1 MYDRLMSSIV
11 AVSLAFLVWLYAR
24 SRGTETLDG
33 MPIPVRITLDAD
45 QANDYELEITGPSQV
60 TVSFLGTPS
69 RLRSLRTMLQQDNL
83 RAEVVLRVPDD
94 RQNDSRYVQEVRVD
108 ESNIQAPHGVTPL
121 VVEGRN
127 HVQVC
132 LRRLIERRL
141 AVHFSPVPED
151 FAGQVTIEPPS
162 VLVRGPKEI
171 LDRTRV
177 ISTLPFNLPD
187 IDAALEEGSFTA
199 GAVPLVREL
208 EGREIQVTPT
218 TVKVLLSLKP
228 GQKLYE
234 LTDVP
239 VEFLCPAGFD
249 WRARFVGGES
259 AGRISLRILG
269 PALAEPPAVTAF
281 VDLTTPGRRLGS
293 GLYTDE
299 PIRLQLPKDFELAQ
313 SPPRA
318 ATFRLTSATANH
330 R

>member
-1 MYDRLMSSIV
+1 MYDRLMSSVV

-24 SRGTETLDG
+24 SRGMETLDG
-33 MPIPVRITLDAD
+33 IPIPVRISLEAD

-60 TVSFLGTPS
+60 AASFMGTPS
-69 RLRSLRTMLQQDNL
+69 RLRSVRSMLQEGVL
-83 RAEVVLRVPDD
+83 HAEVTLRIPED
-94 RQNDSRYVQEVRVD
+94 RQNDSRYVQDVRVD
-108 ESNIQAPHGVTPL
+108 ESAIQTPHGVTAL
-121 VVEGRN
+121 MVEGRN

-151 FAGQVTIEPPS
+151 FAGQVVIEPPS
-162 VLVRGPKEI
+162 VTVRGPKEI

-177 ISTLPFNLPD
+177 ISTQPFHLPD

-199 GAVPLVREL
+199 GAVPLVKEL
-208 EGREIQVTPT
+208 EGRAIQVTPAA
-218 TVKVLLSLKP
+218 VKVLLSLKP

-239 VEFLCPAGFD
+239 VEFLCPPGFE
-249 WRARFVGGES
+249 WRAKFIGGES
-259 AGRISLRILG
+259 GRRISLRILG
-269 PALAEPPAVTAF
+269 PALAEPPSVIAF
-281 VDLTTPGRRLGS
+281 VDLTTPGRQFSS

-299 PIRLQLPKDFELAQ
+299 PIRLQLPKEFELAQ

-318 ATFRLTSATANH
+318 AAFRLSSAAANH

>member
-1 MYDRLMSSIV
+1 MYDRLMSSVV

-24 SRGTETLDG
+24 SRSQEMLDSI
-33 MPIPVRITLDAD
+33 PISVRIVLDAE
-45 QANDYELEITGPSQV
+45 QASDYEMEITGSSQIP
-60 TVSFLGTPS
+60 VSFVGTSS
-69 RLRSLRTMLQQDNL
+69 RLRLLRGLLHEGAVQ
-83 RAEVVLRVPDD
+83 AEVTLRVPED
-94 RQNDSRYVQEVRVD
+94 RQNDSRFVQDVRVD
-108 ESNIQAPHGVTPL
+108 ESAIQTPHGVTPL

-141 AVHFSPVPED
+141 PVHFSPVPED
-151 FAGQVTIEPPS
+151 FAGQVTIEPPA

-171 LDRTRV
+171 LDRARV
-177 ISTLPFNLPD
+177 IPTQPFNLPD
-187 IDAALEEGSFTA
+187 IDAALEEESFSA

-208 EGREIQVTPT
+208 EGRAIQTTPA

-239 VEFLCPAGFD
+239 VEFLCPANFA
-249 WRARFVGGES
+249 WRAKFVGGTN
-259 AGRISLRILG
+259 AGRISLRVLG
-269 PALAEPPAVTAF
+269 PALTDPPAMTAF
-281 VDLTTPGRRLGS
+281 VDLTTPGRQFSS

-318 ATFRLTSATANH
+318 AAFRLTGNGSTH
-330 R
+330 P

>member
-1 MYDRLMSSIV
+1 MYDRLMSSVV

-24 SRGTETLDG
+24 SRSQEMLDSI
-33 MPIPVRITLDAD
+33 PISVRIVLDAE
-45 QANDYELEITGPSQV
+45 QANDYEMEITGSSQIP
-60 TVSFLGTPS
+60 VSFVGTSS
-69 RLRSLRTMLQQDNL
+69 RLRLLRGLLHEGAVQ
-83 RAEVVLRVPDD
+83 AEVTLRVPGD
-94 RQNDSRYVQEVRVD
+94 RQNDSRYVQDVRVD
-108 ESNIQAPHGVTPL
+108 ESAIQTPHGVTPL
-121 VVEGRN
+121 VAEGRN

-141 AVHFSPVPED
+141 PVHFSPVTED
-151 FAGQVTIEPPS
+151 FAGQVAIEPPA
-162 VLVRGPKEI
+162 VLVRG
-171 LDRTRV
+171 V
-177 ISTLPFNLPD
+177 IPTQPFNIPD
-187 IDAALEEGSFTA
+187 IDAALEEDSFSA

-208 EGREIQVTPT
+208 EGRAIQTTPA

-239 VEFLCPAGFD
+239 VEFLCPANFA
-249 WRARFVGGES
+249 WRAKFVGGTN

-269 PALAEPPAVTAF
+269 PALTDPPAVTAF
-281 VDLTTPGRRLGS
+281 VDLTTPGRQFSS

-318 ATFRLTSATANH
+318 AAFRLTGNGSTH
-330 R
+330 P